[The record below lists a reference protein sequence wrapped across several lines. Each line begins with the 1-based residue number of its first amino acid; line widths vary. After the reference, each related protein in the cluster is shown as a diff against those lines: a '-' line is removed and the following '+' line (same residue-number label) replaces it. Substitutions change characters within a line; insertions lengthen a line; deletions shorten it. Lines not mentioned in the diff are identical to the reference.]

1 MTHFTDTRLRG
12 SLPFKIV
19 LFFARMP
26 EEVLSIMDVAE
37 KWGVP
42 YLTAQQATYR
52 LCKSG
57 WIAKVKADGGRTFL
71 YEAGP
76 QLLEEIQ

>member
-1 MTHFTDTRLRG
+1 MNEFTNTRLRG

-19 LFFARMP
+19 LFFARTP
-26 EEVLSIMDVAE
+26 DEVLSIMDVAE

-52 LCKSG
+52 LSKAG
-57 WIAKVKADGGRTFL
+57 WLAKVKTDGGRSIL

-76 QLLEEIQ
+76 QLLEELQ